1 MPSPIGHS
9 LGGIAAGWLVPV
21 IISSSDSSGQRCE
34 SENNCQESVK
44 GDGFESNKSPVLQ
57 RRKKKKRR
65 KFLAKCFGGLWSEAA
80 FFSLLA
86 VAPDFDLLVGKHST
100 YTHSVGAMTL
110 VGVLVYGLNNQ
121 KKGQALSATM
131 AYGSHILLDW
141 LGTDTSAPIGIM
153 ALWPLTNKFYQSRLF
168 WFMAISR
175 HFRASNFLSHN
186 LYAMLRE
193 LILLGPL
200 MVMIGV
206 CRFRNQTT
214 SACSRSKSE

>member
-9 LGGIAAGWLVPV
+9 LGGIAAGWLVTIV
-21 IISSSDSSGQRCE
+21 TSRGDFSGQRCE
-34 SENNCQESVK
+34 SENNCSESVK
-44 GDGFESNKSPVLQ
+44 GDGFEGNKSPVLQ

-65 KFLAKCFGGLWSEAA
+65 KFLAKCFGGLWSEVT

-100 YTHSVGAMTL
+100 YTHSVGAITL
-110 VGVLVYGLNNQ
+110 VGVLIYGLNNQ
-121 KKGQALSATM
+121 KKGQALSAMM

-153 ALWPLTNKFYQSRLF
+153 ALWPLTNKFYQSQLF

-186 LYAMLRE
+186 LYAVLRE
-193 LILLGPL
+193 LVLLGPL
-200 MVMIGV
+200 LVMIGV
-206 CRFRNQTT
+206 YRFRNQTT